1 MCNLVGLN
9 CVAEKW
15 WKKKQKV
22 EKSEFMKKCCFNPS
36 QLHMLLVEWT
46 WSENL
51 KVWKKKYF
59 GKIWHRDLFGKG
71 TVPVLVEY
79 LSEILWKRKCEKT
92 TMFGTSRCLKNVY
105 VWMCPICIFVSV
117 ETFLSLNMCLG
128 IMWHK
133 VRQK

>member
-1 MCNLVGLN
+1 LPKNDEKKTKKWRKVNSWRNAASILPSCTCCLLN
-9 CVAEKW
+9 ELDLKI
-15 WKKKQKV
+15 WKF
-22 EKSEFMKKCCFNPS
+22 E
-36 QLHMLLVEWT
+36 
-46 WSENL
+46 
-51 KVWKKKYF
+51 KKKYF

-117 ETFLSLNMCLG
+117 ETFLSLNMCQYDQSYNSL
-128 IMWHK
+128 K
-133 VRQK
+133 SSQKFQD